1 MAKKASPGDWGEF
14 IGEKGNLFG
23 GEYVWL
29 SLSKPLQDFSAVS
42 PAGDAADTRLQNIH
56 ALVEGATVGICY
68 G

>member
-42 PAGDAADTRLQNIH
+42 PAE
-56 ALVEGATVGICY
+56 LVPLAGGRCGHQVTKYSCAY
-68 G
+68 